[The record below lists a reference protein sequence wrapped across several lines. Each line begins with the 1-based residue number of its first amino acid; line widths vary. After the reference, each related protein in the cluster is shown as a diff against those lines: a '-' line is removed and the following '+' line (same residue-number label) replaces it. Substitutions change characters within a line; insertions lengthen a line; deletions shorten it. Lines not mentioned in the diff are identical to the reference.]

1 LRELAVLYRFLDR
14 ARRRQLLVTLAL
26 MLVGAAAEMVTV
38 GAVLPFLAFLADPAS
53 VLVPPGVAAVLERVG
68 GSTIAGAA
76 LLLIAAATL
85 AAAAR
90 LYLSWQSQR
99 FVMHVG
105 IDIACAVFARRLRL
119 PYDEQVRRNS
129 STTLTDVEQVQRI
142 VNAMLYPAMQAA
154 SAAVIALFV
163 GALLFVIDAFAAGI
177 GAAAAVLIYA
187 GFSLITRP
195 PLHRY
200 SHDLSV
206 SARERTRMIQEALSG
221 IRDIIL
227 DRSESRIETR
237 FRETDTRYRRAL
249 AVTNFIAGSAR
260 YPIEAAGI
268 AALALIAL
276 AMSLRPGGLNEAIP
290 VLGALAL
297 GAQRLLPLLQ
307 TIYVGWS
314 QIAANR
320 RSFRDVM
327 EAASLA
333 VPERAEEEERPQPLG
348 RFDELAFAAVGYR
361 HHGARFS
368 VHDLSFTIGR
378 GEHLG
383 IAGPTGSGKSTLLDL
398 VMGLLEP
405 QAGEIRL
412 NGRPLTP
419 ETLPHWQA
427 SIAHV
432 PQTIFLA
439 DDSLAANI
447 AFPRPAAELDPERLE
462 EAVRAASLAPFLATL
477 PEGIETRV
485 GERGMRLSGGQ
496 RQRIGIARALAR
508 RPLVIILD
516 EATSALD
523 DTTEEEVLA
532 AIEAIGGLTIV
543 TVAHRASTLARCDRV
558 LTLKNGRIV
567 AVAPAANSDRRL
579 ER

>member
-1 LRELAVLYRFLDR
+1 M
-14 ARRRQLLVTLAL
+14 Q
-26 MLVGAAAEMVTV
+26 
-38 GAVLPFLAFLADPAS
+38 
-53 VLVPPGVAAVLERVG
+53 
-68 GSTIAGAA
+68 
-76 LLLIAAATL
+76 
-85 AAAAR
+85 AAAA
-90 LYLSWQSQR
+90 
-99 FVMHVG
+99 
-105 IDIACAVFARRLRL
+105 
-119 PYDEQVRRNS
+119 
-129 STTLTDVEQVQRI
+129 
-142 VNAMLYPAMQAA
+142 
-154 SAAVIALFV
+154 AVIGLFV
-163 GALLFVIDAFAAGI
+163 GAMLFVIDAFAASI

-200 SHDLSV
+200 SNDLST

-227 DRSESRIETR
+227 DRSESRIEAR
-237 FRETDTRYRRAL
+237 FREADTRYRRAL

-276 AMSLRPGGLNEAIP
+276 AMSLRPGGLAEAVP

-320 RSFRDVM
+320 RSFGDVM
-327 EAASLA
+327 DAATIA
-333 VPERAEEEERPQPLG
+333 VPARAAEERRAEPLPC
-348 RFDELAFAAVGYR
+348 FDALAFAAVGYR
-361 HHGARFS
+361 HSGGRFS
-368 VHDLSFTIGR
+368 VHDLDFAVGR

-398 VMGLLEP
+398 MMGLLAP
-405 QAGEIRL
+405 QSGEIRL
-412 NGRPLTP
+412 NGAPLTAT
-419 ETLPHWQA
+419 TLPHWQA

-432 PQTIFLA
+432 PQSIFLA
-439 DDSLAANI
+439 DDTIAANI

-462 EAVRAASLAPFLATL
+462 EAVRAASLAPFLASL
-477 PEGIETRV
+477 PDGIETRV

-496 RQRIGIARALAR
+496 RQRIGLARALAR
-508 RPLVIILD
+508 RPLVLILD

-523 DTTEEEVLA
+523 DATEEQVLA
-532 AIEAIGGLTIV
+532 AIEAIEGLTIV

-558 LTLKNGRIV
+558 LTMRNGRIV
-567 AVAPAANSDRRL
+567 AVAAAAKSARRL
-579 ER
+579 EG

>member
-1 LRELAVLYRFLDR
+1 MLYRFLPG

-53 VLVPPGVAAVLERVG
+53 AIVPPGVTALLERVG
-68 GSTIAGAA
+68 GSTIVGAA
-76 LLLIAAATL
+76 LLLVAAAVL

-99 FVMHVG
+99 FVMFVG
-105 IDIACAVFARRLRL
+105 TDIACAVFARRLRL
-119 PYDEQVRRNS
+119 PYEEQVRRNS
-129 STTLTDVEQVQRI
+129 STTLTNVEHVQRI
-142 VNAMLYPAMQAA
+142 VNAILFPAMQAA
-154 SAAVIALFV
+154 AAMVIALFV
-163 GALLFVIDAFAAGI
+163 GAMLFLIDAFAAAI
-177 GAAAAVLIYA
+177 GAGAAVLIYA
-187 GFSLITRP
+187 AFSLITRP
-195 PLHRY
+195 PLARY
-200 SHDLSV
+200 AQDLSASV
-206 SARERTRMIQEALSG
+206 RERTRMIQEALSG

-227 DRSESRIETR
+227 DRSETRVEMR
-237 FRETDTRYRRAL
+237 FREVDGRYRRAL
-249 AVTNFIAGSAR
+249 AVTNFISGSAR

-276 AMSLRPGGLNEAIP
+276 AMSLRPGGIAEAIP

-307 TIYVGWS
+307 TIYAGWS

-320 RSFRDVM
+320 RNFADVM
-327 EAASLA
+327 DAATEP
-333 VPERAEEEERPQPLG
+333 VPERAADEQRPVPFG
-348 RFDELAFAAVGYR
+348 TFDEIAFAGVGYR
-361 HHGARFS
+361 HQGARFS
-368 VHDLSFTIGR
+368 VHDLSFALRR

-398 VMGLLEP
+398 MMGLLAP
-405 QAGEIRL
+405 QEGEIRL
-412 NGRPLTP
+412 NGRALTP
-419 ETLPHWQA
+419 ETLRRWQA

-432 PQTIFLA
+432 PQSIFLA
-439 DDSLAANI
+439 DDTIAANI

-477 PEGIETRV
+477 PDGIETRV

-496 RQRIGIARALAR
+496 RQRIGLARALAR
-508 RPLVIILD
+508 RPLVLILD

-523 DTTEEEVLA
+523 DATEEEVLA
-532 AIEAIGGLTIV
+532 AIEAIEGLTIV

-558 LTLKNGRIV
+558 LTLRNGRIV
-567 AVAPAANSDRRL
+567 AVAPAANADRRL
-579 ER
+579 GG